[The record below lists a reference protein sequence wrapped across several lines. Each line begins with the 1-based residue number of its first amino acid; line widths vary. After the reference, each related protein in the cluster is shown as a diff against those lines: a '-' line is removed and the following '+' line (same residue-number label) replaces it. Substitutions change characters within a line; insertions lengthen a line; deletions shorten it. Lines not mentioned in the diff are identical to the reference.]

1 VSGWA
6 WFLLGV
12 GAGWASLVA
21 VTTVYLWLYGR
32 RWGGRS

>member
-1 VSGWA
+1 VRLY

-12 GAGWASLVA
+12 VAGWASLVA
-21 VTTVYLWLYGR
+21 VAAVYLWLYGR